1 MIIGISYKYSY
12 GWIMWVVKFRDQISA
27 ETWLNT
33 EQQDFR
39 ERELFESEE
48 EAIKF
53 LSQYMSVKKAKR
65 KLELAST
72 MFLTKDGIL
81 DEEFSEAY
89 IYKMMTGERD

>member
-12 GWIMWVVKFRDQISA
+12 GWIMRVVKFRVQISA

-89 IYKMMTGERD
+89 IYNMMTGERD